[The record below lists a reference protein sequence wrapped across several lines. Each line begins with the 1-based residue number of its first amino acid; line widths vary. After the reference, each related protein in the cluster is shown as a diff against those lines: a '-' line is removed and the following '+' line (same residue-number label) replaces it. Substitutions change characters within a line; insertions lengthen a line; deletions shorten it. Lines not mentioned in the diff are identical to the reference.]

1 MPKYY
6 ICLAYNDNSNRNA
19 HEKKK
24 HGAIYTAGSINE
36 IKEDCE
42 TLIELKQNNKCSV
55 ERKTQTVEETQ

>member
-42 TLIELKQNNKCSV
+42 TLMEL
-55 ERKTQTVEETQ
+55 ETE